1 MRRRTDWR
9 RMGAVSCRLLSRC
22 APVHRV
28 RRTGCVSVSLGSRA
42 PEPRPLGRRHDGP
55 LPRDSVPRQVLRIQG
70 AHPRVAIKG
79 PVPEVPAPVW
89 RNFKDLQEWE
99 QLHQRRPEGDKH
111 SALFESVTEGI
122 HSFPGGFLVTTV
134 ADNFF
139 NWARKSSVW
148 PVTFGLACCAI
159 EMMAT
164 FASRFDVE
172 RLGMVPW
179 ASPRHS
185 DLMIVSGTVT
195 IKMAPMLERIYDQM
209 PDPKWAVSMGS
220 CANSGGPFRHGYHV
234 VKGVDRVIPVDVYV
248 PGCPPPPE
256 SLLTGL
262 LLLQDQIAHFRRT
275 GKRAVPNPK
284 VD

>member
-1 MRRRTDWR
+1 M
-9 RMGAVSCRLLSRC
+9 
-22 APVHRV
+22 
-28 RRTGCVSVSLGSRA
+28 
-42 PEPRPLGRRHDGP
+42 E
-55 LPRDSVPRQVLRIQG
+55 
-70 AHPRVAIKG
+70 IKP
-79 PVPEVPAPVW
+79 PVPQVPVPIW
-89 RNFKDLQEWE
+89 KNFKDLQEWE
-99 QLHQRRPEGDKH
+99 EHHQSRPETGDKH
-111 SALFESVTEGI
+111 SSLFEQVTEGI
-122 HSFPGGFLVTTV
+122 HNFPGGFALTTV
-134 ADNFF
+134 ADGFF

-148 PVTFGLACCAI
+148 PVSFGLACCAI

-209 PDPKWAVSMGS
+209 PDPKWVVSMGS

-234 VKGVDRVIPVDVYV
+234 VKGVDRVVPVDVYV

-256 SLLTGL
+256 SLLNGL
-262 LLLQDQIAHFRRT
+262 LLLQDQISHFRHT
-275 GKRAVPNPK
+275 GKRAAPTPK

>member
-1 MRRRTDWR
+1 MEIKAPTPQIPPAVLDRVQGSPGVGEAPPGAARGRQALRALRVPRRR
-9 RMGAVSCRLLSRC
+9 
-22 APVHRV
+22 
-28 RRTGCVSVSLGSRA
+28 
-42 PEPRPLGRRHDGP
+42 
-55 LPRDSVPRQVLRIQG
+55 
-70 AHPRVAIKG
+70 
-79 PVPEVPAPVW
+79 
-89 RNFKDLQEWE
+89 
-99 QLHQRRPEGDKH
+99 
-111 SALFESVTEGI
+111 GI
-122 HSFPGGFLVTTV
+122 FNFPGGFIVTTV
-134 ADNFF
+134 ADAFF

-172 RLGMVPW
+172 RLGMVPF

-195 IKMAPMLERIYDQM
+195 IKMAPMLKRIYEQM

-256 SLLTGL
+256 SLLYGL
-262 LLLQDQIAHFRRT
+262 LKLQEQISHFRTT
-275 GKRAVPNPK
+275 GQRPVPSEK
-284 VD
+284 TD